1 MKFFLPLKQNKLFRI
16 IFPIAIITFG
26 SSLIYPCINMNTAI
40 QQKNQSDKIKDIKQN
55 CNTTIQYF
63 SQTPINSDFY
73 TNFYLRYI
81 NILFPKSI
89 FDYSTFNNSVNIYD
103 SWSNDI
109 KKEFN
114 LNKQKLNYNY
124 VSENINDENIVNQLN
139 VFVNNFSNLDF
150 STKANKGILFGC
162 LMILQLS
169 FLCLILI
176 LYCIVGY
183 RLGGWTYVL
192 IGAMYIFTTP
202 LIILFLY

>member
-1 MKFFLPLKQNKLFRI
+1 MKFFLPLKQNKILRK
-16 IFPIAIITFG
+16 IFPMAIIVFG
-26 SSLIYPCINMNTAI
+26 LSLIYPCMNFNNAIN
-40 QQKNQSDKIKDIKQN
+40 QKNQSDNIKNIKEN

-63 SQTPINSDFY
+63 SQTTINSDFY
-73 TNFYLRYI
+73 TNFYLKYI
-81 NILFPKSI
+81 NNLFPTNT
-89 FDYSTFNNSVNIYD
+89 FDYSTFNNSVNIYN

-109 KKEFN
+109 KKEFK
-114 LNKQKLNYNY
+114 LDKQNLNYNY
-124 VSENINDENIVNQLN
+124 VSEGVSNENITNQLN
-139 VFVNNFSNLDF
+139 TFVENFSKLDF